1 MRVWSARG
9 EQRDHDAGPGTMNRG
24 VTAVA
29 DVDGRASPDH
39 SLDGAVLPAKWTLI
53 AAGSRMSSAAG
64 LVVVFVAF
72 VCCAVWA
79 APAAATRS
87 SRSAGV
93 APASQVVL
101 GSSFRPIRAT
111 GAQASGDYLLFFPPS
126 TAPMLINDRTGTT
139 TALDP
144 RCNDDV
150 LGAPWVV
157 LRCAANP
164 YAPHDFELYSL
175 AHGTRQTFTP
185 SPGVPQ
191 QCSSPPPDPND
202 ECAGLDGVGAYWI
215 RWVGTCYHC
224 ADTYYFQ
231 NIQTGE
237 FRDDPTNAT
246 TFADLNSPALA
257 HKTCPGVRL
266 MRLFEGYS
274 NPWGSLTSY
283 GQFALAIGT
292 DSEGNGAFLERCG
305 TRMRRL
311 LAYGSSELEFSVP
324 PLASNS
330 RAIVWQ
336 TAPGRLDGLF
346 LPSLQTFTIP
356 LPSAIVAAEGVGQGD
371 IALTSGALYLVGYGS
386 VAGQTLWRTASPTA
400 LPLNTSRPTLTRRGS
415 TLTCQPGRWRNA
427 VRFSYAWRVN
437 GMSKKGSKPR
447 LAVGQALKRRS
458 VSCSVT
464 ASNAAGTTTAA
475 SPQIHVP

>member
-1 MRVWSARG
+1 
-9 EQRDHDAGPGTMNRG
+9 MNRG
-24 VTAVA
+24 VIAVA

-39 SLDGAVLPAKWTLI
+39 SLGRAVLPVKLTLI
-53 AAGSRMSSAAG
+53 AGASRMSSAAR
-64 LVVVFVAF
+64 LVVVSVAL

-79 APAAATRS
+79 APAAATTS
-87 SRSAGV
+87 YRSAGV

-101 GSSFRPIRAT
+101 GSSFRPIRAGVT
-111 GAQASGDYLLFFPPS
+111 RVLASGDYLLSTIQSVSFLSLS

-139 TALDP
+139 TVLDP
-144 RCNDDV
+144 RCDGDG

-157 LRCAANP
+157 LSCPQASS
-164 YAPHDFELYSL
+164 APHDFELYSL

-202 ECAGLDGVGAYWI
+202 ECANLDGVGAHWI

-237 FRDDPTNAT
+237 LRDDPTNAT

-274 NPWGSLTSY
+274 IPWGSLSSY

-292 DSEGNGAFLERCG
+292 VNQLYGAAFLERCG

-311 LAYGSSELEFSVP
+311 LVSGTTIGGSP

-336 TAPGRLDGLF
+336 AAPGRLDGLF
-346 LPSLQTFTIP
+346 LPSLQTFAIP
-356 LPSAIVAAEGVGQGD
+356 LPSAMVPAQGGITD
-371 IALTSGALYLVGYGS
+371 VALTSGALYVVEYGS

-400 LPLNTSRPTLTRRGS
+400 LPLNTSRPTLTRLGN
-415 TLTCQPGRWRNA
+415 TLTCRRGSWRNA
-427 VRFSYAWRVN
+427 RRFSYAWQVN
-437 GMSKKGSKPR
+437 GMANTDAKPR
-447 LAVGQALKRRS
+447 LAVGKALKRRT

-475 SPQIHVP
+475 SARLNVR